1 MNLGLLFLNTEITF
15 PYLRYLC
22 SSSFG
27 GQQGSQVSTH
37 DALIPC
43 LGFPTLPSPAA
54 LGERE
59 KEAET

>member
-22 SSSFG
+22 SSFG
-27 GQQGSQVSTH
+27 GQQDSQVSTH
-37 DALIPC
+37 DALISC
-43 LGFPTLPSPAA
+43 LGFPTLPSLAA

-59 KEAET
+59 KEAEI